1 MLLCYWYMR
10 RRTIAIGAFL
20 TVVIAALSLFFVLNM
35 TNPSTGGP
43 VIILLVLLL
52 IYILFYGLI
61 VLATMLFG
69 YAYHL
74 IAPSHTPTTTTDD
87 RSKRIMQKTL
97 AVCAI
102 VSAAPIMLISL
113 NSIGRIDF
121 IDVLLVATIEVV
133 ASAYVIR
140 KM

>member
-1 MLLCYWYMR
+1 MR

-20 TVVIAALSLFFVLNM
+20 AVVIAALSLFFVLNM

-43 VIILLVLLL
+43 VMILLVLLL

-74 IAPSHTPTTTTDD
+74 IVPSHTPTTTTDD

-97 AVCAI
+97 AACAI